1 MKKIYVCI
9 SIVLLACLTIGCL
22 DDAPSTVTYVEPITS
37 MEDGR
42 DGVVVGVGAPAEMT
56 TFVKQ
61 PPDDMMWITPAKV
74 KIGNLYAGA
83 RAEWTL
89 RLHNGNNVQTKYAV
103 VVRNPDNTITGYSKS
118 TDTEKSWV
126 IISDQAP
133 VLAPRETRDI
143 LIAVDVP
150 LRAKVN
156 SKNWEFWVSAMDA
169 QQKGQI
175 VTELCSRWNVDMR

>member
-1 MKKIYVCI
+1 M
-9 SIVLLACLTIGCL
+9 
-22 DDAPSTVTYVEPITS
+22 
-37 MEDGR
+37 
-42 DGVVVGVGAPAEMT
+42 
-56 TFVKQ
+56 
-61 PPDDMMWITPAKV
+61 
-74 KIGNLYAGA
+74 
-83 RAEWTL
+83 
-89 RLHNGNNVQTKYAV
+89 
-103 VVRNPDNTITGYSKS
+103 RNPDNTITGYSKA

-126 IISDQAP
+126 VISDQAP

>member
-37 MEDGR
+37 IEDSR

-89 RLHNGNNVQTKYAV
+89 R
-103 VVRNPDNTITGYSKS
+103 
-118 TDTEKSWV
+118 
-126 IISDQAP
+126 
-133 VLAPRETRDI
+133 
-143 LIAVDVP
+143 
-150 LRAKVN
+150 
-156 SKNWEFWVSAMDA
+156 
-169 QQKGQI
+169 
-175 VTELCSRWNVDMR
+175 